1 MQNVFLCK
9 EDISKVKFATQ
20 FAWTCNTVQ
29 SYAKHGLI
37 WGISLMHPGPPFFS
51 WHFIAASLMA
61 SPSLAHLS
69 RMQSRCFWLNSDH
82 IWPFC
87 LPSSSLDPVLGVD
100 VDSPDDGG
108 VVIEVPFDGAALAE
122 VASRAK
128 AKRAKAALDILTE
141 QLEEKMASEIFF
153 LNSNHLFSRTSYQ
166 HRRLEALRSIKQ
178 TFSTWTLRHCGVS
191 SNQGSLKWKKSEM
204 SYEPRAMAVIR

>member
-20 FAWTCNTVQ
+20 FAWTCNTLQ

-69 RMQSRCFWLNSDH
+69 LMQSC
-82 IWPFC
+82 C
-87 LPSSSLDPVLGVD
+87 LGLRSAQMCPLILSLLGV
-100 VDSPDDGG
+100 GG
-108 VVIEVPFDGAALAE
+108 FAVVAPFDGETDVDGSAVDAA
-122 VASRAK
+122 VAVAT
-128 AKRAKAALDILTE
+128 KRPAA
-141 QLEEKMASEIFF
+141 
-153 LNSNHLFSRTSYQ
+153 
-166 HRRLEALRSIKQ
+166 
-178 TFSTWTLRHCGVS
+178 STMIW
-191 SNQGSLKWKKSEM
+191 NFIWKKNWN
-204 SYEPRAMAVIR
+204 